1 MRRKTAYTTME
12 VIIFGIVWI
21 IFLIVLAIT
30 CYGCVHKSVGNAG
43 ATFIHESIELE
54 KEIDI
59 IFTNLQNV
67 FIELQTIDED
77 INALYT
83 IEDIDKRNIVA
94 DALTNKLNGISERFA
109 SIDFGKLYKRTERIR
124 TLGEELVRWAGG
136 STMAISDDTY
146 HIVLHELVQD
156 RILRDKQRILGAKIV
171 SKIVGAATGGAG
183 GGLLGEAIA
192 SIIAVI
198 SSGTAIYKHYK
209 GKKEKQDKI
218 AAEQER
224 DQTSK
229 TLGVVVKAAETLQ
242 TDKPKAYAEFKKRV
256 KNERPDDN
264 AEFEAII
271 AKHKA

>member
-1 MRRKTAYTTME
+1 
-12 VIIFGIVWI
+12 
-21 IFLIVLAIT
+21 
-30 CYGCVHKSVGNAG
+30 
-43 ATFIHESIELE
+43 
-54 KEIDI
+54 
-59 IFTNLQNV
+59 
-67 FIELQTIDED
+67 
-77 INALYT
+77 
-83 IEDIDKRNIVA
+83 
-94 DALTNKLNGISERFA
+94 
-109 SIDFGKLYKRTERIR
+109 
-124 TLGEELVRWAGG
+124 
-136 STMAISDDTY
+136 
-146 HIVLHELVQD
+146 VLHELVQD

-242 TDKPKAYAEFKKRV
+242 TDKTRNLKRLSQNTKRKCVVDKATTIKK
-256 KNERPDDN
+256 
-264 AEFEAII
+264 
-271 AKHKA
+271 